1 MRLGVD
7 PQQLDAVAAAMD
19 RGGATLDAVARA
31 LDAAGRDLAWHG
43 PDADRF
49 RHRWRAELRPAV
61 VGAAAAVRSGATDA
75 RRQAAEQR
83 RTSDAASVAA
93 LAMVGAGSGA
103 TAGSAPSGAT
113 PSSAGVPSAPVSIRL
128 VTAELTASGAV
139 VEVGASVRLR
149 VEDLGDGRSR
159 IVELD
164 ELAAGATAQAD
175 VRVGVSFGDGRVDR
189 GSGAA
194 AALGASAGVERSW
207 LVPTGDV
214 DEFILSRLV
223 DPNGNSGR
231 NVVGS
236 ALAAVPGAG
245 LAASVL
251 GLGDGYRAVI
261 YERPEP
267 ERVGVVAGASGSVDA
282 DARTEIPDVAVTAS
296 AATGVVLGVSRSSVD
311 GSVSMRMSTGL
322 VASATAGRTGS
333 DIDWTGTTTLVV
345 DRSGTPLSLSTVAT
359 MADDRWVEQ
368 QHGVI
373 DLTAPAVRSAARE
386 LVDAVGAAATDPT
399 QVSERVAGAL
409 RDVIV
414 AGAVHE
420 STRTDRYAVVDPVSY
435 GIELPVGSAVVASE
449 RLRLER

>member
-1 MRLGVD
+1 MTEIAGPGREARGRPPTTRRRRRSD
-7 PQQLDAVAAAMD
+7 GSRRGDA
-19 RGGATLDAVARA
+19 RRHAVARA
-31 LDAAGRDLAWHG
+31 LDAAQGRDLAWHG

-61 VGAAAAVRSGATDA
+61 VGAAGRPSRSGATDA

-103 TAGSAPSGAT
+103 TAGSAPSGTT
-113 PSSAGVPSAPVSIRL
+113 PSTSAGVPSAPVSIRL

-164 ELAAGATAQAD
+164 ELAAGATAQAN

-236 ALAAVPGAG
+236 ALAAVPRG
-245 LAASVL
+245 
-251 GLGDGYRAVI
+251 RA
-261 YERPEP
+261 
-267 ERVGVVAGASGSVDA
+267 
-282 DARTEIPDVAVTAS
+282 
-296 AATGVVLGVSRSSVD
+296 
-311 GSVSMRMSTGL
+311 
-322 VASATAGRTGS
+322 
-333 DIDWTGTTTLVV
+333 
-345 DRSGTPLSLSTVAT
+345 
-359 MADDRWVEQ
+359 
-368 QHGVI
+368 
-373 DLTAPAVRSAARE
+373 
-386 LVDAVGAAATDPT
+386 
-399 QVSERVAGAL
+399 
-409 RDVIV
+409 
-414 AGAVHE
+414 
-420 STRTDRYAVVDPVSY
+420 
-435 GIELPVGSAVVASE
+435 
-449 RLRLER
+449 